1 MFATAVAF
9 LARIV
14 LPQREL
20 RLVEWQ
26 RRFLWVNFWRLWH
39 LRLVYSD
46 TSSEAD
52 WPVERVEHFD
62 GDQHRQRHGCGVAR
76 FKHLAVYFFEH
87 GVVLSAL
94 HEMSL
99 WRERQAELA
108 CARASCC
115 DLVWWD
121 SAQIGWGA
129 AAKPWLHFSS
139 ACNQSTEILIP
150 FLCLSAA
157 GIIKRYCIK

>member
-39 LRLVYSD
+39 LSLVYSD

-108 CARASCC
+108 CIVCC